1 MLKKEQVK
9 GSDDIMPGYKA
20 FSKEQ
25 IALANSVDL
34 VDYLRANG
42 EELMKSGREYRWQ
55 RYTSVTIRGNRWF
68 KFKTQEGGYP
78 IKFLEEFYGYH
89 YTEAVELLLS
99 YANDQGIYV
108 KDQEQEVKEER
119 PFVLPDRNSD
129 MKRAYAYLTK
139 TRLVDNDILKVF
151 IDQGLIYEDE
161 KYHNVVFVG
170 RDENDVARHAHKKS
184 TFSKNSYRGNVESS
198 DPRYSFHFIGMDEK
212 LYVFEAPIDMLSYIS
227 LNKEDWQQHSYVALC
242 GLGLQAMEHLLS
254 SHSNLQHIIIGTDHD
269 TAGIEGAE
277 RIKDHLKKIGYEKIS
292 VTQPL
297 NKDFNEDLKA
307 AHGIKVNPGED
318 HPDYARLQKIIEEMK
333 QQMITR
339 MVTEKDLSKAFT
351 DMYYELNFDK
361 NDHVKLKEQFLKIT
375 EYAVTLEFNQILEN
389 VPFDSNDK
397 EIDYLIE
404 DYRAYKDKGNFEKRI
419 KTLKKA
425 FQDVRIASKEGKAKD
440 VLCKAYR
447 SLANESFMMVME
459 CDRQIEHDIEMQAHD
474 INVKKRPQAEIIGA
488 NGNVFNMMAIAT
500 KSLMTAGMEK
510 EAKEMFDRITHSSSH
525 EEALQIMEEYIEPV
539 EVRQQ
544 PGIGQQLG

>member
-1 MLKKEQVK
+1 MSKKEQVK
-9 GSDDIMPGYKA
+9 GSDDIMPSYKA

-34 VDYLRANG
+34 VEYLRANG
-42 EELMKSGREYRWQ
+42 EELVKSGREYRWQ

-78 IKFLEEFYGYH
+78 IKFLEEFYGCH

-99 YANDQGIYV
+99 YANDQGIHV

-119 PFVLPDRNSD
+119 PFMLPKRNSD

-139 TRLVDNDILKVF
+139 TRCVDKDILKTF

-184 TFSKNSYRGNVESS
+184 TFSKNGYRGNVESS
-198 DPRYSFHFIGMDEK
+198 DPRYSFHFIGIDEE

-227 LNKEDWQQHSYVALC
+227 LNKEEWQQHSYVALC
-242 GLGLQAMEHLLS
+242 GLGLQAMEHLLDT
-254 SHSNLQHIIIGTDHD
+254 HTNLQHIIIGTDHD

-277 RIKDHLKKIGYEKIS
+277 RIKDRLKEIDYDKIS
-292 VTQPL
+292 IAQPL
-297 NKDFNEDLKA
+297 NKDHNEDLKEC
-307 AHGIKVNPGED
+307 HGMEAKPGED
-318 HPDYARLQKIIEEMK
+318 HPNYARSQKIIAEMK
-333 QQMITR
+333 LQMITR
-339 MVTEKDLSKAFT
+339 KVTDEDLSKAFT

-361 NDHVKLKEQFLKIT
+361 KDHSKLKEQFLKIT
-375 EYAVTLEFNQILEN
+375 EYAVTLEYNQILEN

-404 DYRAYKDKGNFEKRI
+404 DYRAYKDKGNIEKRI
-419 KTLKKA
+419 KALKKA
-425 FQDVRIASKEGKAKD
+425 FQDVRIAQKEGKVKD

-447 SLANESFMMVME
+447 NLANESFMMVME
-459 CDRQIEHDIEMQAHD
+459 CDRQLEYEIEMRSQGIHES
-474 INVKKRPQAEIIGA
+474 KRPKAEIIGA
-488 NGNVFNMMAIAT
+488 NGNIFN
-500 KSLMTAGMEK
+500 LMTIAIRSLKAVGMDK
-510 EAKEMFDRITHSSSH
+510 EAKEMFDRITQSSSY
-525 EEALQIMEEYIEPV
+525 EAALQIMEEYIEPV
-539 EVRQQ
+539 EVRKQLE
-544 PGIGQQLG
+544 IGQRLG